1 MDNNKSDK
9 KITAIGVLLIVIGL
23 CVFLSLISYEQLPNG
38 DVGSSTG
45 GYDSCSINYNQNEE
59 SNNLVGRTGDSFHC
73 LLRYKGFGIAS
84 IVIPI
89 IFFLWGVTFIKGIN
103 RENAKKTF
111 YKSIHYLSIMVFFS
125 IYSSKFNNGSFTWSG
140 NFGVRISE
148 WLFATLGFGLWL
160 IGIAIIFLYISFLFN
175 IPISKIFY
183 FLADPIIKISKLFY
197 RKILEYYKKKKE
209 LKDQK
214 QKEDVIISIDQT
226 VDNSGSSAQEAAEGE
241 SAEQGNTVE
250 EGFADEKNALEEA
263 AEEGSAQE
271 GESAEEGNAV
281 EEGVLDDNLDQ
292 DSIDVDLEKVQITD
306 EQKVVQV
313 NLDDIE
319 NRRAKIFHYKLPT
332 SDLLDDPAQ
341 IDADVSEEVLR
352 ARGEELIDALS
363 SFGVQGKIVEIKKG
377 PVITLYEI
385 EPAEGVRVN
394 KFTNLSDDLAR
405 VMKAQRIRVLAP
417 IPGTKYIGIELP
429 NEIPQIV
436 YLKTILNS
444 KKYAESES
452 PLTIGIGKTTM
463 GNEFCFDLQKMP
475 HLLVAGATGAGKSVC
490 INTIIV
496 SILYKAKP
504 DEVKFI
510 LIDPKKLELATYKS
524 LVGYHLI
531 TAPDLD
537 EYVMTTAENA
547 VGILDSAITEME
559 RRFELFAD
567 ARVRNIQEYHKKQ
580 EQDPTLEKVPYIV
593 VLIDELA
600 DLMMTSGRAVEDPI
614 TRLAQKARAVGL
626 HLVVA
631 TQRPSVD
638 VITGLIKSNFPARIS
653 FQVSSKIDSRTIL
666 DQMGAE
672 TLLGRGDMLFLPPGS
687 ASPVRLHNAYVTLEE
702 IERIMEHICKQSKPE
717 ELLLPERKKEVLD
730 SDFKSPE
737 SDRDELLFD
746 AAKLVV
752 NNQQASVSLLQRK
765 FKIGY
770 SRAGRLVDELEALGI
785 ISGYSGSK
793 ARDVL
798 VDESYIDKIFN

>member
-1 MDNNKSDK
+1 MISSKINK
-9 KITAIGVLLIVIGL
+9 KITIIGFLLVMLGIFT
-23 CVFLSLISYEQLPNG
+23 FLSLVSYEILPNG
-38 DVGSSTG
+38 QLNGSG
-45 GYDSCSINYNQNEE
+45 GHDSCYFTTNMSED
-59 SNNLVGRTGDSFHC
+59 SNNIVGRAGDNFNC
-73 LLRYKGFGIAS
+73 FLRYKGFGLSSVIIS
-84 IVIPI
+84 IVFI
-89 IFFLWGVTFIKGIN
+89 LWGVMFIKGFSQKTI
-103 RENAKKTF
+103 KKVARQ
-111 YKSIHYLSIMVFFS
+111 SLHLLSIMVFYS
-125 IYSSKFNNGSFTWSG
+125 IYSGYFTKMPAWTGELGASLSF
-140 NFGVRISE
+140 
-148 WLFATLGFGLWL
+148 WLFDLFGTFGMWF
-160 IGIAIIFLYISFLFN
+160 IGIGSLFLYITWMLNLSIHKVLEVCFYPFIKFVKLSFN
-175 IPISKIFY
+175 
-183 FLADPIIKISKLFY
+183 KLSDYY
-197 RKILEYYKKKKE
+197 RKRKE
-209 LKDQK
+209 LKIEK
-214 QKEDVIISIDQT
+214 TKNNIVISIDNNESELSSEE
-226 VDNSGSSAQEAAEGE
+226 VNESELSSEEVNESDLDNE
-241 SAEQGNTVE
+241 
-250 EGFADEKNALEEA
+250 
-263 AEEGSAQE
+263 
-271 GESAEEGNAV
+271 
-281 EEGVLDDNLDQ
+281 LDQ
-292 DSIDVDLEKVQITD
+292 VQIRD
-306 EQKVVQV
+306 EEKIEEV
-313 NLDDIE
+313 NLDDIKE
-319 NRRAKIFHYKLPT
+319 RKAKIFNYKLPT
-332 SDLLDDPAQ
+332 ADLLDDPAQ
-341 IDADVSEEVLR
+341 INADISEEVLR

-363 SFGVQGKIVEIKKG
+363 SFNVQGEIVEIKKG

-429 NEIPQIV
+429 NEMPQIV

-444 KKYAESES
+444 KQYAESKS
-452 PLTIGIGKTTM
+452 KLTIGVGKTTM

-559 RRFELFAD
+559 RRFELFAE

-580 EQDPTLEKVPYIV
+580 EVDSNLEKIPYIV

-614 TRLAQKARAVGL
+614 TRVAQKARAVGL

-687 ASPVRLHNAYVTLEE
+687 ASPIRLHNAYVTLEE
-702 IERIMEHICKQSKPE
+702 IESIMNHICNQSKPE
-717 ELLLPERKKEVLD
+717 ELLLPERKKESLD
-730 SDFKSPE
+730 STFTTSD

-746 AAKLVV
+746 AAKLVIH
-752 NNQQASVSLLQRK
+752 NQQASVSLLQRK
-765 FKIGY
+765 LKIGY

>member
-1 MDNNKSDK
+1 MSRDKSNR
-9 KITAIGVLLIVIGL
+9 KITAIGLLLIILGAL
-23 CVFLSLISYEQLPNG
+23 TFLSLISHEELPNG
-38 DVGSSTG
+38 QLNSAG
-45 GYDSCSINYNQNEE
+45 GYDSCFLTSKMNKE
-59 SNNLVGRTGDSFHC
+59 SNNIVGRAGDNFNC
-73 LLRYKGFGIAS
+73 FLRYKGFGLSSILLS
-84 IVIPI
+84 IVV
-89 IFFLWGVTFIKGIN
+89 FLWGIAFIRGFKKENIKKAGIQSLHIV
-103 RENAKKTF
+103 AIMIF
-111 YKSIHYLSIMVFFS
+111 YS
-125 IYSSKFNNGSFTWSG
+125 IYSGYFTSAPAWSGQLGSNISDWLFSLFGSFG
-140 NFGVRISE
+140 M
-148 WLFATLGFGLWL
+148 WL
-160 IGIAIIFLYISFLFN
+160 IGIGSLFLYATWILNVSIYKTLQFLSLPFIKLIKIVIK
-175 IPISKIFY
+175 IPKSISK
-183 FLADPIIKISKLFY
+183 
-197 RKILEYYKKKKE
+197 YYKRKKE
-209 LKDQK
+209 INVKITDK
-214 QKEDVIISIDQT
+214 VVVSIDT
-226 VDNSGSSAQEAAEGE
+226 ELSHE
-241 SAEQGNTVE
+241 S
-250 EGFADEKNALEEA
+250 K
-263 AEEGSAQE
+263 EGSNQE
-271 GESAEEGNAV
+271 EVVGRLDSEQEEVVEQLDSEQEEVVEQLDSEQEEVVEQLDSEQES
-281 EEGVLDDNLDQ
+281 LDQ
-292 DSIDVDLEKVQITD
+292 IQITD
-306 EQKVVQV
+306 EERIEEV
-313 NLDDIE
+313 NLDDIKE
-319 NRRAKIFHYKLPT
+319 RKAKLFNYKLPT
-332 SDLLDDPAQ
+332 ADLLDDPDQ
-341 IDADVSEEVLR
+341 VNTDISEEVLR
-352 ARGEELIDALS
+352 ARGEELIDALF
-363 SFGVQGKIVEIKKG
+363 SFGVQGEIVEIKKG

-429 NEIPQIV
+429 NETPQIV

-444 KKYAESES
+444 KQYAESES
-452 PLTIGIGKTTM
+452 RLTIGVGKTTM

-580 EQDPTLEKVPYIV
+580 ELNPSLEKIPYIV

-702 IERIMEHICKQSKPE
+702 IEGIMNHISNQSKPE

-730 SDFKSPE
+730 SNFDSSE
-737 SDRDELLFD
+737 DRDELLFD
-746 AAKLVV
+746 AAKLVIQ
-752 NNQQASVSLLQRK
+752 NQQASVSLLQRK

-785 ISGYSGSK
+785 VSGYSGSK

-798 VDESYIDKIFN
+798 VDESYLDKIFN

>member
-1 MDNNKSDK
+1 MTSSKINK
-9 KITAIGVLLIVIGL
+9 KITIIGFLLVMLGIFI
-23 CVFLSLISYEQLPNG
+23 FLSLVSYERLPNG
-38 DVGSSTG
+38 QLNGSG
-45 GYDSCSINYNQNEE
+45 GHDSCYFTTNMNED
-59 SNNLVGRTGDSFHC
+59 SNNIVGRAGDNFNC
-73 LLRYKGFGIAS
+73 FLRYKGFGLSSVIMP
-84 IVIPI
+84 IV
-89 IFFLWGVTFIKGIN
+89 FLLWGVMFIKGFSQKTV
-103 RENAKKTF
+103 KKVARQ
-111 YKSIHYLSIMVFFS
+111 SLHLLSIMVFYS
-125 IYSSKFNNGSFTWSG
+125 IYSGYFTKMPAWTGELGANLSLWLFDLFGTFGMWFIGIGSF
-140 NFGVRISE
+140 
-148 WLFATLGFGLWL
+148 
-160 IGIAIIFLYISFLFN
+160 FLYITWMLNLSIHRVFEVCFYPFIKFVKLSFN
-175 IPISKIFY
+175 
-183 FLADPIIKISKLFY
+183 KLSD
-197 RKILEYYKKKKE
+197 YYHKRKE
-209 LKDQK
+209 LKIEK
-214 QKEDVIISIDQT
+214 TKNNIVISIDNNESELSSEE
-226 VDNSGSSAQEAAEGE
+226 DNESELSSEESNESG
-241 SAEQGNTVE
+241 
-250 EGFADEKNALEEA
+250 
-263 AEEGSAQE
+263 
-271 GESAEEGNAV
+271 
-281 EEGVLDDNLDQ
+281 LDNEPDQ
-292 DSIDVDLEKVQITD
+292 VQIRD
-306 EQKVVQV
+306 EEKIEEV
-313 NLDDIE
+313 NLDDIKE
-319 NRRAKIFHYKLPT
+319 RKAKIFNYKLPT
-332 SDLLDDPAQ
+332 ADLLDDPGQ
-341 IDADVSEEVLR
+341 INTDISEEVLR

-363 SFGVQGKIVEIKKG
+363 SFNVQGEIVEIKKG

-429 NEIPQIV
+429 NEMPQIV

-444 KKYAESES
+444 KQYAESKS
-452 PLTIGIGKTTM
+452 KLTIGVGKTTM

-559 RRFELFAD
+559 RRFELFAE

-580 EQDPTLEKVPYIV
+580 EVDSNLEKIPYIV

-687 ASPVRLHNAYVTLEE
+687 ASPIRLHNAYVTLEE
-702 IERIMEHICKQSKPE
+702 IESIMNHICSQSKPE
-717 ELLLPERKKEVLD
+717 ELLLPERKKESLD
-730 SDFKSPE
+730 STFNTSD

-746 AAKLVV
+746 AAKLVIH
-752 NNQQASVSLLQRK
+752 NQQASVSLLQRK
-765 FKIGY
+765 LKIGY